1 MRNNQEFEI
10 NTDKSSSYKLF
21 LNVLKYRTPHTHLDY
36 EIGYVMFGN
45 LDLVYDEKIFH
56 LKKGDF
62 MCVNP
67 YQIHEFKADDNV
79 QLLFLQVNPSF
90 FFQIYP
96 QIRNMEFLN
105 PVISCPLADSTGAG
119 YDAEYIA
126 SYNSACKNIF
136 NLAQA
141 YMEQKPDYELKCSG
155 LLNLLFFDIMSLA
168 PHGNTSNTESTFA
181 HNKAMRARRIADYI
195 NEHQEEKIALS
206 DISERE
212 HLSISYLSHFFTDNF
227 HMSFQEYLTRLR
239 CEKAR
244 SLMLTTDLSLLDISI
259 SCGFSD
265 PKYFKAG
272 FVKTYGCSPKEYR
285 KDFGRQ
291 KLSGQQTSML
301 TTQQILS
308 RQTSL
313 VLLQQ
318 YIDQNEVFI

>member
-1 MRNNQEFEI
+1 MRTNQEFEI
-10 NTDKSSSYKLF
+10 NTDKSSGYRIF

-45 LDLVYDEKIFH
+45 LDLIYDDDVYH

-62 MCVNP
+62 MCINP
-67 YQIHEFKADDNV
+67 YQIHEFRASDNV

-90 FFQIYP
+90 FMQFYP
-96 QIRNMEFLN
+96 QIRNMEFID
-105 PVISCPLADSTGAG
+105 PVVSCPTDSSGNEYTSL
-119 YDAEYIA
+119 YD
-126 SYNSACKNIF
+126 SACRNIF
-136 NLAQA
+136 SLAQA
-141 YMEQKPDYELKCSG
+141 YMEQRPDYELQCSG
-155 LLNLLFFDIMSLA
+155 LLNLLFFDIMRLA
-168 PHGNTSNTESTFA
+168 PHANTSNMESTFA
-181 HNKAMRARRIADYI
+181 HNKALRARRIADYI

-206 DISERE
+206 DIAKSE
-212 HLSISYLSHFFTDNF
+212 HLSLSYLSHFFSDNF

-244 SLMLTTDLSLLDISI
+244 NLMLTTDLSLLDISM

-272 FVKTYGCSPKEYR
+272 FEKTYGSTPKEYR
-285 KDFGRQ
+285 RDFGRQ

-318 YIDQNEVFI
+318 YMDRNRIFA

>member
-1 MRNNQEFEI
+1 VRTNQEFEI
-10 NTDKSSSYKLF
+10 NTDKNSSYKLF

-45 LDLVYDEKIFH
+45 LELVYDDKSYH
-56 LKKGDF
+56 LKKGDL

-67 YQIHEFKADDNV
+67 YQIHEFKAEDNV
-79 QLLFLQVNPSF
+79 SLLFLQVNPSF
-90 FFQIYP
+90 FTQFYP
-96 QIRNMEFLN
+96 QIRNLEFTD
-105 PVISCPLADSTGAG
+105 PVILLPSAFSDS
-119 YDAEYIA
+119 EYIN
-126 SYNSACKNIF
+126 SYNSACQNIF
-136 NLAQA
+136 RLAQA
-141 YMEQKPDYELKCSG
+141 YMEQRPDFELKCSG

-168 PHGNTSNTESTFA
+168 PHINISNTESIYA
-181 HNKAMRARRIADYI
+181 HNKATRARRIADYI
-195 NEHQEEKIALS
+195 NEHQDEKIQLS
-206 DISERE
+206 DIAEKE
-212 HLSISYLSHFFTDNF
+212 HLSLSYLSHFFTDNF

-239 CEKAR
+239 CERAR

-265 PKYFKAG
+265 PKYFKTG
-272 FVKTYGCSPKEYR
+272 FEKTYGCSPKEYR

-318 YIDQNEVFI
+318 YIDQNNILP